1 MPNAST
7 SADRDRLRA
16 LLLEHS
22 VRWGEFTL
30 ASGKKSDL
38 YIDARVTLMLPEGL
52 SLAGKLLLEQID
64 ARFSPA
70 DLDAVGGMAVGAV
83 PLVSACLVHA
93 ASHPR
98 WRGLR
103 GFFVRKEAKGHGL
116 GKRVEG
122 AFRGGDRVVLLED
135 VVTSGGSSKLAAD
148 AVRDAGGEVRRVV
161 AIVDRDEGGAAA
173 LADAGGL
180 DAVFRRADLVRKG

>member
-1 MPNAST
+1 MQTAST
-7 SADRDRLRA
+7 EARQRLRA

-30 ASGKKSDL
+30 ASGKQSDL
-38 YIDARVTLMLPEGL
+38 YVDARVTLMLPEGL
-52 SLAGKLLLEQID
+52 SLAGRLLL
-64 ARFSPA
+64 
-70 DLDAVGGMAVGAV
+70 DLLDESFGPDEIDAVGGMAVGAV

-122 AFRGGDRVVLLED
+122 AFRTGDRVVLLED

-148 AVRDAGGEVRRVV
+148 AVREAGGEVRRVL
-161 AIVDRDEGGAAA
+161 AILDRDEGGAAA
-173 LADAGGL
+173 LAGAGGL
-180 DAVFRRADLVRKG
+180 AALFHRADLVSPP

>member
-1 MPNAST
+1 MPNAPT

-122 AFRGGDRVVLLED
+122 AFRQGDRVVLLED

-148 AVRDAGGEVRRVV
+148 AVAEAGGQVRRVV
-161 AIVDRDEGGAAA
+161 TIVDREEGGAAA

-180 DAVFRRADLVRKG
+180 DAVFRRADLVK

>member
-1 MPNAST
+1 MEQPSMDA
-7 SADRDRLRA
+7 RERLRA
-16 LLLEHS
+16 LLLAHS

-38 YIDARVTLMLPEGL
+38 YVDARVTLMLPEGL
-52 SLAGKLLLEQID
+52 SLAGRLLLD
-64 ARFSPA
+64 L
-70 DLDAVGGMAVGAV
+70 LDASFAPGEVDALGGMAVGAV

-93 ASHPR
+93 ADHSR
-98 WRGLR
+98 WRQLR

-122 AFRGGDRVVLLED
+122 AFRSGDRVVLLED

-148 AVRDAGGEVRRVV
+148 AVREAGGEVRRVL
-161 AIVDRDEGGAAA
+161 AILDRDEGGAAA
-173 LADAGGL
+173 LADSGGL
-180 DAVFRRADLVRKG
+180 AALFHRADLVVPR

>member
-1 MPNAST
+1 MT
-7 SADRDRLRA
+7 SETAAADRARLRA

-52 SLAGKLLLEQID
+52 SLAGKLLLERID
-64 ARFSPA
+64 ATFQPA

-93 ASHPR
+93 AAHPR

-122 AFRGGDRVVLLED
+122 AFRAGDRVVLLED

-148 AVRDAGGEVRRVV
+148 AVHDAGGEVRRVV
-161 AIVDRDEGGAAA
+161 AIVDREEGGAAA
-173 LADAGGL
+173 LTDAGGL
-180 DAVFRRADLVRKG
+180 DAVFRRADLVR

>member
-1 MPNAST
+1 MTTDTN
-7 SADRDRLRA
+7 SADRARLRE

-38 YIDARVTLMLPEGL
+38 YIDARVTLMMPEGL
-52 SLAGKLLLEQID
+52 SLAGKLLLERID
-64 ARFSPA
+64 ASFAPA

-93 ASHPR
+93 AAHPR
-98 WRGLR
+98 WSGLR

-122 AFRGGDRVVLLED
+122 AFRSGDRVVLLED
-135 VVTSGGSSKLAAD
+135 VVTSGGSSRLAAD
-148 AVRDAGGEVRRVV
+148 AVVEAGGQVRRVV
-161 AIVDRDEGGAAA
+161 AIVDREEGGAAA

-180 DAVFRRADLVRKG
+180 DAVFRRGDLVK

>member
-1 MPNAST
+1 MTTPAT
-7 SADRDRLRA
+7 DARDRLRA

-38 YIDARVTLMLPEGL
+38 YIDARVTLMLPLGL
-52 SLAGKLLLEQID
+52 SLAGQLLLEQID
-64 ARFSPA
+64 ARFAPG

-93 ASHPR
+93 AAHPR
-98 WRGLR
+98 WSGLR

-122 AFRGGDRVVLLED
+122 AFRTGDRVVLLED

-148 AVRDAGGEVRRVV
+148 AVREAGGVVRQVV
-161 AIVDRDEGGAAA
+161 AVVDRDEGGADA
-173 LADAGGL
+173 LAEAGGL
-180 DAVFRRADLVRKG
+180 AAIFHRGDLVTRA